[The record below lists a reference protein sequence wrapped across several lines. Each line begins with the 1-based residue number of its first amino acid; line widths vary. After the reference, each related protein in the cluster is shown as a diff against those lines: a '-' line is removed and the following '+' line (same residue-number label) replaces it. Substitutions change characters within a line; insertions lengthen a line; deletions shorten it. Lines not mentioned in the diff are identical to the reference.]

1 MILIVEDTEHIRKLV
16 KAILKNENI
25 DVKEAVT
32 GEEAI
37 NKIQQGNKYEL
48 ILMDIMLPKIDG
60 INTTKKIREITE
72 TPIIFLTALSDEKSQ
87 VIAYEAGADGYITK
101 PFSKEILK
109 SIVIRYVFKSGIV
122 KKYEDLEINKKS
134 GKILINK
141 KEITL
146 TIKERDILFY
156 LEENRGIVKTREQII
171 LGVWGYDF
179 TGTDRTVDKHLTRL
193 REKLGDC
200 SKYIKTVKAIGYKF
214 EE

>member
-25 DVKEAVT
+25 DVEEAVT

-48 ILMDIMLPKIDG
+48 ILMDVMLPKIDG

-72 TPIIFLTALSDEKSQ
+72 TPIIFLTALSDERSQ
-87 VIAYEAGADGYITK
+87 IIAYEAGADGYITK

-122 KKYEDLEINKKS
+122 KKYGDLEINKKS
-134 GKILINK
+134 GKVLMNK
-141 KEITL
+141 KEIYL

-156 LEENRGIVKTREQII
+156 LEENIGIVKTREQII
-171 LGVWGYDF
+171 SGVWGYDF

-193 REKLGDC
+193 REKLGNC
-200 SKYIKTVKAIGYKF
+200 SKYLKTVKAIGYKF

>member
-25 DVKEAVT
+25 DVEEAVT

-48 ILMDIMLPKIDG
+48 ILMDVMLPKIDG

-72 TPIIFLTALSDEKSQ
+72 TPIIFLTALSDERSQ
-87 VIAYEAGADGYITK
+87 IIAYEAGADGYITK

-122 KKYEDLEINKKS
+122 KKYGNLEINKKS
-134 GKILINK
+134 GKVLINK
-141 KEITL
+141 EEIKL

-156 LEENRGIVKTREQII
+156 LEENKGIVKTREQII

-193 REKLGDC
+193 REKLVDC

>member
-25 DVKEAVT
+25 DVEEAVT